1 MRYQAALRSDEP
13 KIITSNDR
21 FGQSRYAGKCRGRE
35 PARICDNSRDDR
47 PVRTQA
53 RAAARRS
60 KENIMMNLILW
71 RHAEAEDYATS
82 DLARQLTVR
91 GRKDAQTM
99 AKWLRG
105 RLETNTVILASPAAR
120 TVQTVEALTD
130 QYRTVDAL
138 APGGSVDDVLA
149 AAGWPE
155 GIAPTVVIV
164 GHQPTLGSVA
174 AQLIAGGDDSWSVK
188 KGGIV
193 WLASRT
199 RDGSRQAVL
208 RAFLTPEL
216 V

>member
-1 MRYQAALRSDEP
+1 
-13 KIITSNDR
+13 
-21 FGQSRYAGKCRGRE
+21 
-35 PARICDNSRDDR
+35 
-47 PVRTQA
+47 
-53 RAAARRS
+53 
-60 KENIMMNLILW
+60 MMNLILW
-71 RHAEAEDYATS
+71 RHAEAEDYAAS
-82 DLARQLTVR
+82 DFARQLTVR
-91 GRKDAQTM
+91 GRKDAQAM

-105 RLETNTVILASPAAR
+105 RLETNAVILASPAAR

-138 APGGSVDDVLA
+138 APGGSVDDVLT

-174 AQLIAGGDDSWSVK
+174 AQLIAGSDDSWSVK

-208 RAFLTPEL
+208 KAVLTPEL

>member
-1 MRYQAALRSDEP
+1 MRVNAAAANVSNLRQFARS
-13 KIITSNDR
+13 S
-21 FGQSRYAGKCRGRE
+21 AG
-35 PARICDNSRDDR
+35 PD
-47 PVRTQA
+47 A
-53 RAAARRS
+53 RARAARRS

-91 GRKDAQTM
+91 GRKDAQAM

-105 RLETNTVILASPAAR
+105 RLETNAVILASPAAR

-130 QYRTVDAL
+130 QYRTVDVL

-149 AAGWPE
+149 ATGWPE
-155 GIAPTVVIV
+155 GIAPTVVVV

-174 AQLIAGGDDSWSVK
+174 AQLIAGGDDSWSLK
-188 KGGIV
+188 MGGIV
-193 WLASRT
+193 WLGSRT

-208 RAFLTPEL
+208 RAVLTPDL
-216 V
+216 L

>member
-1 MRYQAALRSDEP
+1 
-13 KIITSNDR
+13 
-21 FGQSRYAGKCRGRE
+21 
-35 PARICDNSRDDR
+35 
-47 PVRTQA
+47 
-53 RAAARRS
+53 
-60 KENIMMNLILW
+60 MMNLILW
-71 RHAEAEDYATS
+71 RHAEAEDYAAS

-91 GRKDAQTM
+91 GRKDAQAM
-99 AKWLRG
+99 AKWLRN
-105 RLETNTVILASPAAR
+105 RLETNSVILASPAAR

-138 APGGSVDDVLA
+138 APGADVDDVLT

-174 AQLIAGGDDSWSVK
+174 ARLIADIDDSWSVK

-199 RDGSRQAVL
+199 RNGDRQAVL
-208 RAFLTPEL
+208 RAALSPDL
-216 V
+216 A

>member
-1 MRYQAALRSDEP
+1 
-13 KIITSNDR
+13 
-21 FGQSRYAGKCRGRE
+21 
-35 PARICDNSRDDR
+35 
-47 PVRTQA
+47 
-53 RAAARRS
+53 
-60 KENIMMNLILW
+60 MMNLILW

-82 DLARQLTVR
+82 DLARQLTAR
-91 GRKDAQTM
+91 GRKDAQAM
-99 AKWLRG
+99 AKWLRS
-105 RLETNTVILASPAAR
+105 RLETNAVILASPAAR

-174 AQLIAGGDDSWSVK
+174 AQLIVGSDDSWSVK

-199 RDGSRQAVL
+199 RNGGRQAVL
-208 RAFLTPEL
+208 RAVLTPEL

>member
-1 MRYQAALRSDEP
+1 
-13 KIITSNDR
+13 
-21 FGQSRYAGKCRGRE
+21 
-35 PARICDNSRDDR
+35 
-47 PVRTQA
+47 
-53 RAAARRS
+53 
-60 KENIMMNLILW
+60 MMNLILW
-71 RHAEAEDYATS
+71 RHAEAEDYAAN
-82 DLARQLTVR
+82 DLARQLTTR
-91 GRKDAQTM
+91 GRKEAQAM

-105 RLETNTVILASPAAR
+105 RLESSSVILTSPAAR

-149 AAGWPE
+149 AAGWPD

-164 GHQPTLGSVA
+164 GHQPTLGCVA
-174 AQLIAGGDDSWSVK
+174 AELIARNGDSWSVK

-199 RDGSRQAVL
+199 RDGNHQAVL
-208 RAFLTPEL
+208 RAVLTPEL